1 MKILRSYQFP
11 NGFSL
16 RQILKFV
23 SAANQFK
30 CQVSFASDGYLLN
43 SKGVLGMVLFFSQFP
58 RTEEIQLII
67 EGTDA
72 DEANKILESILY
84 SGSSYAYSAKS

>member
-1 MKILRSYQFP
+1 MTILRSYKFP

-16 RQILKFV
+16 RQILKFA
-23 SAANQFK
+23 SAANQFQS
-30 CQVSFASDGYLLN
+30 QVSFASDGYLFN

-72 DEANKILESILY
+72 NEATTILESILY
-84 SGSSYAYSAKS
+84 AGSTFSVGTKS